1 MSKQLTTTILRDLDT
16 LVREIHALYESK
28 FKNDN
33 IPDDKIDNRPY
44 SNDNYKGR
52 VLTNFLISFLTRV
65 YENPGIS
72 LSDLSYELKMD
83 KTSITRAIQK
93 LIDSEYITKI
103 QDLDDKRIWHL
114 FTTEKCKDLYAEI
127 IAEKNRIISICF
139 NDVNHDETNM
149 FSRIVNLIS
158 NNINREW
165 NKSINKNIKVGEAK

>member
-28 FKNDN
+28 FKNYDLQRGQF
-33 IPDDKIDNRPY
+33 I
-44 SNDNYKGR
+44 
-52 VLTNFLISFLTRV
+52 FLTRV

-127 IAEKNRIISICF
+127 IAEKNRIISVCF

-165 NKSINKNIKVGEAK
+165 NKSINKNIKVGEGK

>member
-28 FKNDN
+28 FKNYDLQRGQF
-33 IPDDKIDNRPY
+33 I
-44 SNDNYKGR
+44 
-52 VLTNFLISFLTRV
+52 FLTRV

-127 IAEKNRIISICF
+127 IAEKNRIISVCF